1 MNPASRISAVV
12 DIFCSVAQNVHQV
25 NGWTTWLEKSGAPV
39 RDDSVMLAL
48 QAVRKELRILHAK
61 MKLVGVPENL
71 YQRSLAGITEAFQT
85 VYLHQAWGNVQAKVT
100 AADVRTNLAWMSWVL
115 SRFDENDIDADALNA
130 LLEAISDQESLL
142 ENSELP
148 DGLRELLESQ
158 VEELRVALMLYRVN
172 GVQPI
177 VDAVNKQSGE
187 MRNAPAELVT
197 AVASAGPEAQGAVNK
212 GMELISKAAK
222 VAESGSKIVKFGK
235 DLYELGVSGYAAFG
249 QLLIQ
254 GPPAGN

>member
-12 DIFCSVAQNVHQV
+12 DIFCSVAQNAHQV

-100 AADVRTNLAWMSWVL
+100 AADVRANLAWMSWVL

-197 AVASAGPEAQGAVNK
+197 AGRTGRGIRSRRIQEGRT
-212 GMELISKAAK
+212 L
-222 VAESGSKIVKFGK
+222 AEKRKSTANWPTFKLKSG
-235 DLYELGVSGYAAFG
+235 LPCMAHLARVSRSFFCITY
-249 QLLIQ
+249 
-254 GPPAGN
+254 